1 MTGLKIRPPLFY
13 FVLQKYNPSKAGV
26 QKKIIFVEKLIY
38 ESRKSEIWKNVEK
51 GGIPVGKLY
60 NTANQNNSV
69 INSYYVLESSGERSQ
84 RPWGGF
90 TPMAGELEEGVLCT
104 ILQNRTI

>member
-1 MTGLKIRPPLFY
+1 MQKISLLGQCKVMFMPPPL
-13 FVLQKYNPSKAGV
+13 
-26 QKKIIFVEKLIY
+26 Y

-90 TPMAGELEEGVLCT
+90 TPMAGELEEGFLCT
-104 ILQNRTI
+104 ILRNRTI